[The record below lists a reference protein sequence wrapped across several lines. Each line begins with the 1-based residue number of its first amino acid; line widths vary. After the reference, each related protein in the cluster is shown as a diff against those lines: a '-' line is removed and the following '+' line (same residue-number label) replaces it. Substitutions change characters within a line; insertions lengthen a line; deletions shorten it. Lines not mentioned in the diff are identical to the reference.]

1 MMLEK
6 YLGHRIFVYL
16 LLVAF
21 FILYPLG
28 ALAGH
33 VVVIDPAHGGTDT
46 GVTASKITEKDLTL
60 AIALELKK
68 ALDKKAG
75 IDVVL
80 TRNTDKTMS
89 LEERQKKVLEA
100 KPALV
105 LSLHINA
112 GFGKNSSGFELYY
125 PGFTFDSAGDTKSKK
140 GSAAAGKK
148 HLNDTVKLARIVQR
162 SLDNLFVRK
171 GRGLREAPVPL
182 AEGLSVPVL
191 VVELGFVTNADDK
204 KKLVSPKVQKDIA
217 GALAAAIKSFF

>member
-1 MMLEK
+1 MLEK
-6 YLGHRIFVYL
+6 YCGHKIVVYSI
-16 LLVAF
+16 LVAF
-21 FILYPLG
+21 LMLCPIG

-33 VVVIDPAHGGTDT
+33 VVVIDPAHGGNDL
-46 GVTASKITEKDLTL
+46 GVMSGKTAEKDLTL
-60 AIALELKK
+60 AVALELKK
-68 ALDKKAG
+68 ALDKQAG
-75 IDVVL
+75 INVVL
-80 TRNTDKTMS
+80 TRDTDKTLS
-89 LEERQKKVLEA
+89 IQERQKKILEA

-125 PGFTFDSAGDTKSKK
+125 TGFTFDSAGDTKSKK
-140 GSAAAGKK
+140 GGAAAKKK

-191 VVELGFVTNADDK
+191 VVELGFITNADDK
-204 KKLVSPKVQKDIA
+204 KKLVSPKMQKDIA
-217 GALAAAIKSFF
+217 GALASAIKSFF